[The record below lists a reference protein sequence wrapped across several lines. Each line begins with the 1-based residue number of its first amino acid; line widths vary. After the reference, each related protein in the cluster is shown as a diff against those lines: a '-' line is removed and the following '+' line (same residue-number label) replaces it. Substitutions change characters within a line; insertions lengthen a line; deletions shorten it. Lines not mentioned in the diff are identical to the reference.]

1 MQTIKKYTISQETLE
16 KWSGIFVP
24 DRDFFYFRSKPDH
37 FPSHKITEMNQTVF
51 TLDVRTSFLTWSINN
66 KAEYVCVM
74 FNEEFQALST
84 LEKEM
89 IITEQKALNRGL
101 VFTEDELKGLMKNV
115 NLPDTDNQLEILKQG
130 ASFQDIVILQKCNW
144 NQVSKNVQHTI
155 LMNYADEWIEEYA
168 LEPEIR
174 ESYRTRYPEL
184 FPYMD
189 TFSEENGPNCLA
201 AVASAIRSST
211 DDIMC
216 WMQVEHFFH
225 LLEENHYRHIV
236 TSSVQ
241 ARDVWIWFN
250 EQNQAV
256 HAAYLL
262 SEEHAFNKHGQT
274 MFNPWQ
280 VIRINELKKA
290 WANFA
295 CKIYRRV

>member
-16 KWSGIFVP
+16 KWSLIFVP
-24 DRDFFYFRSKPDH
+24 DRDFFYFMSKPDH
-37 FPSHKITEMNQTVF
+37 FPSHKITEMNQTAF
-51 TLDVRTSFLTWSINN
+51 TLDVRTSFLTWSINK

-74 FNEEFQALST
+74 SNEEFQALST

-174 ESYRTRYPEL
+174 ESYQTRYPEL
-184 FPYMD
+184 YPYMD

-211 DDIMC
+211 DDIKC
-216 WMQVEHFFH
+216 WMQVEPFLQ
-225 LLEENHYRHIV
+225 LLDENHYHHIE

-250 EQNQAV
+250 EQDQVV

-295 CKIYRRV
+295 CKVYRKV